1 LSDEEYRKSLV
12 SLRDEQWSRDISDSH
27 NRKLMIAKKS
37 RDRYIRV
44 SHIMELPPKEATNF
58 SGTKAE
64 QHVGERYVIS
74 GTLLDETKWKR

>member
-1 LSDEEYRKSLV
+1 
-12 SLRDEQWSRDISDSH
+12 
-27 NRKLMIAKKS
+27 MIMLPKK
-37 RDRYIRV
+37 RRETYIRV
-44 SHIMELPPKEATNF
+44 SQIVELPLKEATNF